1 MIFRQLFDP
10 VSSTYTYVLATRRCR
25 EALIID
31 PVKELLDHY
40 LRHRGQNADVSSDT
54 PIIPASEK

>member
-10 VSSTYTYVLATRRCR
+10 VSSTYTYLLASHEGG

-31 PVKELLDHY
+31 PVKEQLSRY
-40 LRHRGQNADVSSDT
+40 LAVIGELGLRLVHAIDTRGFT
-54 PIIPASEK
+54 